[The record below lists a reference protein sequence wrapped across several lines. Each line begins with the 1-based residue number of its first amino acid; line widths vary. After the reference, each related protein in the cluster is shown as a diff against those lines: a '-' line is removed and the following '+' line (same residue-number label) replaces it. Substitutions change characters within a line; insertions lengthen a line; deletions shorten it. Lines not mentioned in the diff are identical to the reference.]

1 MQNEVLAS
9 IIAVV
14 IMVSTIL
21 FVFSIA
27 GYILKAVGLY
37 KLAEK
42 HKIKNSSMAFFPV
55 ANNYL
60 LGKITE
66 QIKAYDKKVSKI
78 AGWLAVFSTISF
90 VLGVISIVLTALP
103 ANEYMSTGVTAD
115 LLWLPPV
122 FSYIAGPASIIL
134 TILCRVAGYSI
145 FKYHTNHATALT
157 IFSFVPFLFPIF
169 LFAIRNSEKEK
180 ANAK

>member
-42 HKIKNSSMAFFPV
+42 RKIKNSSMAFFPV

-66 QIKAYDKKVSKI
+66 QIK
-78 AGWLAVFSTISF
+78 LFSYF
-90 VLGVISIVLTALP
+90 VLLI
-103 ANEYMSTGVTAD
+103 
-115 LLWLPPV
+115 
-122 FSYIAGPASIIL
+122 
-134 TILCRVAGYSI
+134 
-145 FKYHTNHATALT
+145 
-157 IFSFVPFLFPIF
+157 
-169 LFAIRNSEKEK
+169 
-180 ANAK
+180 